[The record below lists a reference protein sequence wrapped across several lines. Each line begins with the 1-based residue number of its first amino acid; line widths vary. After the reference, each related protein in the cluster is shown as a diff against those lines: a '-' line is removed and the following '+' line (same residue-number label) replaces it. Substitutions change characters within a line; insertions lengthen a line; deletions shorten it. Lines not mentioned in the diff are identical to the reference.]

1 MNRITRRAA
10 CSLISGAAALLLWTP
25 VAGADD
31 PNDCDQLPPE
41 KVQQCQQEKGL
52 AIANRAIDESKQG
65 ADQAQKQLQQ
75 QQDPR
80 NKPISQVGFLYLV
93 NGVPTCF
100 HNWDV
105 GVPGMV
111 AVQPVQA
118 C

>member
-1 MNRITRRAA
+1 MKQTTRRQA
-10 CSLISGAAALLLWTP
+10 CALAGGVAALLLWTP
-25 VAGADD
+25 IADADD
-31 PNDCDQLPPE
+31 PTDCDQLPPDQ
-41 KVQQCQQEKGL
+41 VQQCQQAKGA
-52 AIANRAIDESKQG
+52 AIANRAVDEAKRG

-75 QQDPR
+75 QDAK
-80 NKPISQVGFLYLV
+80 NKPISQVGYLYLV

-111 AVQPVQA
+111 AIQPVQA